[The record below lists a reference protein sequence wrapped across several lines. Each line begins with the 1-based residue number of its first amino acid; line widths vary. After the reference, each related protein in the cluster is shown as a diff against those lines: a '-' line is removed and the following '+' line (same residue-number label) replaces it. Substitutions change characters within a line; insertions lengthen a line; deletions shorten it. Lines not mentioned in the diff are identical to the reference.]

1 MLRLGVSLRTRLT
14 LWYGALLALTLLAF
28 SALLYFTL
36 QQSLASS
43 MDERLTLRADQL
55 RREVGPSIGNLLQPE
70 DVAPGQLESTLGEF
84 AEPGIYVQL
93 VNQRGAVVAA
103 PPNLVGGVL
112 PVPRDSLQAIDEDRP
127 IFVTLPVA
135 SGDASV
141 RLLTEPIHMTGTG
154 EVVGAVQVA
163 ESLSPFENT
172 MAAVSRLLLS
182 AGLLALLLAVVIG
195 WLVTRAAISP
205 VFRITETARHIAETG
220 DYRRR
225 LHVTRPRFGHGDE
238 LFFLAATFNDM
249 IARLEHMLESQR
261 RLLGEK
267 LGIDHVMAVVG
278 PSMGGMQALQW
289 GVSHPDF
296 MDSLVALV
304 PLART
309 PAWSAV
315 IVEATRKAIMLD
327 PAWNNGNYTSIPVNG
342 VRIWRD
348 IFFAVARTPE
358 MYRDQFA
365 NPLDVL
371 PWLKTQEDAVLS
383 VFDPNDYIYQSW
395 AYESHDVGAT
405 PGMSRDYAKALRAIK
420 AKTLIMTGVKDLLNP
435 EWEPLEAARHIR
447 DVRTVTISPESVTGH
462 FAAGGFRS
470 ADVEQINAEVAKFL
484 DVVTRGS
491 ERLR

>member
-141 RLLTEPIHMTGTG
+141 RLLTEPIHMTGTA

-261 RLLGEK
+261 RLLADTSHELRNPITVIRGNLALLRRERVP
-267 LGIDHVMAVVG
+267 GSVRQEAV
-278 PSMGGMQALQW
+278 
-289 GVSHPDF
+289 F
-296 MDSLVALV
+296 
-304 PLART
+304 
-309 PAWSAV
+309 
-315 IVEATRKAIMLD
+315 EAD
-327 PAWNNGNYTSIPVNG
+327 
-342 VRIWRD
+342 
-348 IFFAVARTPE
+348 E
-358 MYRDQFA
+358 
-365 NPLDVL
+365 
-371 PWLKTQEDAVLS
+371 
-383 VFDPNDYIYQSW
+383 
-395 AYESHDVGAT
+395 
-405 PGMSRDYAKALRAIK
+405 
-420 AKTLIMTGVKDLLNP
+420 
-435 EWEPLEAARHIR
+435 EAARMGR
-447 DVRTVTISPESVTGH
+447 LLDDLLLLARAGAGSPPPRQCQPVDLAEL
-462 FAAGGFRS
+462 AAEV
-470 ADVEQINAEVAKFL
+470 VEQARPSAGHRQLSF
-484 DVVTRGS
+484 TTPT
-491 ERLR
+491 